1 MNLCEVILYRKYPPS
16 LTRRTS
22 VTSCTYY
29 VSFKYPNLLYLPELF
44 VFKLNKPIT
53 WLHSLCLCLFWTFW
67 SNKLN
72 CSKTEAP
79 FQTETWTSL
88 SQLPFMKVDN
98 VKSFTQAL
106 TYTSSD
112 IHGIRKS
119 ICTPI
124 HVFKKI
130 YLAFFIENWMLQR
143 CLRRNSE
150 VFTAFYDIHIVK
162 KWRHSWGTRV
172 LQMSLTPKPH
182 VKMN

>member
-1 MNLCEVILYRKYPPS
+1 MNLCKVFFYRRYPPS
-16 LTRRTS
+16 LTRHTS
-22 VTSCTYY
+22 VPSCMYY
-29 VSFKYPNLLYLPELF
+29 VSFKWPHQLYLPGLF
-44 VFKLNKPIT
+44 VLKLNQPIT
-53 WLHSLCLCLFWTFW
+53 WLQSLCLCLLWTCW
-67 SNKLN
+67 SNKQN
-72 CSKTEAP
+72 CSTREAP
-79 FQTETWTSL
+79 FQTETWPSP
-88 SQLPFMKVDN
+88 SQFPCMTVDN

-112 IHGIRKS
+112 ILGIRKS
-119 ICTPI
+119 ICTLI
-124 HVFKKI
+124 HVSKKI
-130 YLAFFIENWMLQR
+130 YLLFSIENWMLQR